1 MKKRL
6 NFIRCLVGFAIVG
19 GAVLAPALVNAQAR
33 DETLIVVE
41 YHVKSLD
48 AYFITGRA
56 NEQQI
61 LDRTG
66 DISRTGVTFQAINA
80 VNANPDLTKI
90 CRFYVSRTIPF
101 VSSHFYGRQGK
112 DCESILAIEPPGFSY
127 EGLDFA
133 VQPLIPDQNAAGV
146 VTEICPAGFSAVR
159 RSFRPLNTSTGK
171 TSNHRYT
178 VSAATSARAAAA
190 GYVSEGIQFCA
201 NFVTDVRP

>member
-6 NFIRCLVGFAIVG
+6 NFIQRLAGVAVAVGSVVAPT
-19 GAVLAPALVNAQAR
+19 LADAQAR

-41 YHVKSLD
+41 YYVKTLD
-48 AYFITGRA
+48 AYFITGRT

-90 CRFYVSRTIPF
+90 CRFYVNRTNPF
-101 VSSHFYGRQGK
+101 VSSHFYCRQGK
-112 DCESILAIEPPGFSY
+112 DCESILAVEPPGFSY

-133 VQPLIPDQNAAGV
+133 VQPLTPEQNSAGV
-146 VTEICPAGFSAVR
+146 ITEICPAGFSAVR

-178 VSAATSARAAAA
+178 MSAATSARAAAA
-190 GYVSEGIQFCA
+190 GYVSEGIQFCV
-201 NFVTDVRP
+201 NFFTDVRP

>member
-6 NFIRCLVGFAIVG
+6 NFIRCLIGVAFAVV
-19 GAVLAPALVNAQAR
+19 APTLAHAQAR

-41 YHVKSLD
+41 YYVKTLD
-48 AYFITGRA
+48 AYFITGRT

-61 LDRTG
+61 LDRSGEYT
-66 DISRTGVTFQAINA
+66 RTGVTFQAVSA

-90 CRFYVSRTIPF
+90 CRFYVNQSSPF

-112 DCESILAIEPPGFSY
+112 DCDLILAIEPSGFSY

-133 VQPLIPDQNAAGV
+133 VQPLIPDQNTAGV
-146 VTEICPAGFSAVR
+146 VTEICPAGFSPVR

-178 VSAATSARAAAA
+178 VSAATAARAAAA
-190 GYVSEGIQFCA
+190 GYVPEGIQFCA
-201 NFVTDVRP
+201 NFITDVRP

>member
-6 NFIRCLVGFAIVG
+6 NFIQRLASVAVAV
-19 GAVLAPALVNAQAR
+19 GAVVAPALVTAQAR
-33 DETLIVVE
+33 EETLIVVE
-41 YHVKSLD
+41 YYVKSLD

-66 DISRTGVTFQAINA
+66 DISRTGVTFQAISA
-80 VNANPDLTKI
+80 VNANPDLTRI
-90 CRFYVSRTIPF
+90 CRFYVNRTSPF

-112 DCESILAIEPPGFSY
+112 DCELILAVEPPGFSY

-133 VQPLIPDQNAAGV
+133 VQPLISDQNTVGV
-146 VTEICPAGFSAVR
+146 ITEICPAGFSAVR

-201 NFVTDVRP
+201 SFVTDVRP

>member
-6 NFIRCLVGFAIVG
+6 NFIRCLIGVAFAV
-19 GAVLAPALVNAQAR
+19 VAPALAHAQAR

-41 YHVKSLD
+41 YYVKTLD
-48 AYFITGRA
+48 AYFITGRT

-61 LDRTG
+61 LDRSGEYT
-66 DISRTGVTFQAINA
+66 RTGVTFQAINA
-80 VNANPDLTKI
+80 VNANPDLTRI
-90 CRFYVSRTIPF
+90 CRFYVNQTSPF

-112 DCESILAIEPPGFSY
+112 ECESILAIDPPGFSY

-133 VQPLIPDQNAAGV
+133 VQPLIPDQNTAGV
-146 VTEICPAGFSAVR
+146 ITEICPAGFSAVR
-159 RSFRPLNTSTGK
+159 RSFRPLNTSSGK

-190 GYVSEGIQFCA
+190 GYVPEGIQFCA
-201 NFVTDVRP
+201 NFITDIRP

>member
-6 NFIRCLVGFAIVG
+6 NFIQRLVSVAVAVG
-19 GAVLAPALVNAQAR
+19 SVVAPTQADAQAR

-41 YHVKSLD
+41 YYVKTLD
-48 AYFITGRA
+48 AYFITGRT

-61 LDRTG
+61 LDRSG

-80 VNANPDLTKI
+80 ANANPDLTKI
-90 CRFYVSRTIPF
+90 CRFYVGQTSPF

-112 DCESILAIEPPGFSY
+112 DCESILAIKPPGFNY

-133 VQPLIPDQNAAGV
+133 VQPLNQQQNSAGV
-146 VTEICPAGFSAVR
+146 ITEICPAGFSAVR

-178 VSAATSARAAAA
+178 VSAATAARAAAA
-190 GYVSEGIQFCA
+190 GYVPEGIQFCA
-201 NFVTDVRP
+201 NFITDVRP

>member
-6 NFIRCLVGFAIVG
+6 NFIQRLASVAVAV
-19 GAVLAPALVNAQAR
+19 GAVVAPALVTAQAR
-33 DETLIVVE
+33 EETLIVVE
-41 YHVKSLD
+41 YYVKSLD

-66 DISRTGVTFQAINA
+66 DISRTGVTFQAISA
-80 VNANPDLTKI
+80 VNANPDLTRI
-90 CRFYVSRTIPF
+90 CRFYVNRTSPF

-112 DCESILAIEPPGFSY
+112 DCELILAVEPPGFSY

-133 VQPLIPDQNAAGV
+133 VQPLTPDQNSAGV
-146 VTEICPAGFSAVR
+146 ITEKCPAGFSAVR
-159 RSFRPLNTSTGK
+159 RSFRPLTTSTGK

-178 VSAATSARAAAA
+178 MSEATSARAAEA
-190 GYVSEGIQFCA
+190 GYVSEGIQFCV
-201 NFVTDVRP
+201 NFFTDVRP

>member
-1 MKKRL
+1 MKNRL
-6 NFIRCLVGFAIVG
+6 NFIRCLVGVAFAVG
-19 GAVLAPALVNAQAR
+19 TVVAPTLSNAQAR

-41 YHVKSLD
+41 YYVKTLD

-80 VNANPDLTKI
+80 VNANPDLTRI
-90 CRFYVSRTIPF
+90 CRFYVSQSSPF

-112 DCESILAIEPPGFSY
+112 ECESILAIEPFGFSY

-133 VQPLIPDQNAAGV
+133 VQPLTSDQDSAGV
-146 VTEICPAGFSAVR
+146 ITEICPAGFSAVR

-178 VSAATSARAAAA
+178 VSATTSGRAAAA
-190 GYVSEGIQFCA
+190 GYVPEGIQFCV
-201 NFVTDVRP
+201 NFFTDARP

>member
-6 NFIRCLVGFAIVG
+6 NFIQRLVSVAVAVG
-19 GAVLAPALVNAQAR
+19 SVVAPTLADAQAR

-41 YHVKSLD
+41 YYVKTLD
-48 AYFITGRA
+48 AYFITGRT

-66 DISRTGVTFQAINA
+66 DISRTGVTFQAISA
-80 VNANPDLTKI
+80 VNANPDLTRI
-90 CRFYVSRTIPF
+90 CRFYVSQSNPF

-112 DCESILAIEPPGFSY
+112 ECEAILAIEPPGFNY

-133 VQPLIPDQNAAGV
+133 VQPLTPEQNSAGV
-146 VTEICPAGFSAVR
+146 ITEICPEGFSAVR
-159 RSFRPLNTSTGK
+159 RSFRPLNTSIGK

-190 GYVSEGIQFCA
+190 GYVSEGIQFCV
-201 NFVTDVRP
+201 NFFTDVRP